1 MSQGLRARL
10 SKDENTRCVVVVTL
24 VTDGVSR
31 SAPRDVGALWEGGQ
45 GLGAF
50 HHLGPWLPVEDGIY
64 LAMMH
69 GCQLW
74 FKGPGETRWRS
85 GETRQRLRHGV
96 GKTAAALQGKEP
108 LASLSICLSVQVTVL
123 CP

>member
-10 SKDENTRCVVVVTL
+10 GKDENTRCVVVVTL
-24 VTDGVSR
+24 VTDGVSC
-31 SAPRDVGALWEGGQ
+31 SAPRDFGALWEGGR
-45 GLGAF
+45 GLGTF
-50 HHLGPWLPVEDGIY
+50 HHLGLWLPVEASIY

-74 FKGPGETRWRS
+74 FKGPGETRWSS

-96 GKTAAALQGKEP
+96 GKTAAALQGEGP
-108 LASLSICLSVQVTVL
+108 LAYLSIYLSVQVTVL